1 MYIKINENNIFN
13 YLLNNDIESINKKIS
28 PFIKKNIMLKC
39 KNSYLNTINNLLLI
53 QYIYINNDTIL
64 VVINIKNLNNIKIY
78 KKRYFYDLEKGIAV
92 DYNTISAS
100 KIIYYENKIITYYN
114 KYIYSIFIFNNLQ
127 NHKIYKKNNIFYKS
141 FVKNNIE
148 TIIYNLYYKKY
159 NLYIKRIYHYH
170 YYKNN
175 KIILYNYINN
185 KLFIIYI

>member
-1 MYIKINENNIFN
+1 MYIKINENNI
-13 YLLNNDIESINKKIS
+13 LSNNDIESINKKIS

-39 KNSYLNTINNLLLI
+39 TNSYLNTINNLLLI

-78 KKRYFYDLEKGIAV
+78 KKRYFYDLEKGIIV
-92 DYNTISAS
+92 DYNTISAI
-100 KIIYYENKIITYYN
+100 KIIYYENKIISHYN
-114 KYIYSIFIFNNLQ
+114 KYMYSIFISNNLQ

-141 FVKNNIE
+141 FVINNIE

-159 NLYIKRIYHYH
+159 NLYIKRIYNYH